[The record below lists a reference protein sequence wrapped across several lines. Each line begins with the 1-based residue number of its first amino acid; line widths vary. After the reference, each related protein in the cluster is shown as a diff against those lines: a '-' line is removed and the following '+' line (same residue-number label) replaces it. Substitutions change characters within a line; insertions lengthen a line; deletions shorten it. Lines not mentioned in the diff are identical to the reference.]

1 MRGAIAVTNGT
12 HNVKPMSVR
21 SLRTVL
27 GMPWWLLQ
35 LATGAKSFKDNPLI
49 GSKRLN
55 RAGLHVRRM
64 ALAHRMAAFR
74 RARMATRLTSEQISE
89 FAVNG
94 FVRIDDALPQAV
106 FDALRKAVLDHEA
119 PAREMLQGDT
129 ITRRIAIDSAFLR
142 AVPGISAL
150 LDDPRWR
157 GLTRY
162 VASHDSEPV
171 HYVQTILTHRADAP
185 ADPQT
190 ALHADTFHPTMKAW
204 FFLTD
209 VAEDEGPFC
218 YVPGS
223 HRLTPERLA
232 WEQRRSLLA
241 PEGIDHLSARGS
253 MRVSREELSAMGLP
267 EPHAFAVRANTL
279 IVADTCGFHAR
290 GHSVRPSTRVEIW
303 SYCRRN
309 PFLPW
314 TGFDPAT
321 LPGIAADRVPLM
333 WRGRDVLAR
342 WIGQPWQNV
351 GRKRPAVP

>member
-1 MRGAIAVTNGT
+1 
-12 HNVKPMSVR
+12 MSAR
-21 SLRTVL
+21 PLRTVL
-27 GMPWWLLQ
+27 GLPWWLLQ

-64 ALAHRMAAFR
+64 AFAHRMAGIR
-74 RARMATRLTSEQISE
+74 RARMAARLTPEQLAE
-89 FAVNG
+89 FDANG
-94 FVRIDDALPQAV
+94 FVRIDNALPQPV
-106 FDALRKAVLDHEA
+106 FDALREAVLNHEA

-142 AVPGISAL
+142 AVPGVSAL

-157 GLTRY
+157 GLARY

-190 ALHADTFHPTMKAW
+190 AFHADTFHPTMKAW

-209 VAEDEGPFC
+209 VAEDEGPLC

-232 WEQRRSLLA
+232 WERQRSVLA
-241 PEGIDHLSARGS
+241 PDGVDHLSARGS
-253 MRVSREELSAMGLP
+253 MRVSPEDLRAMGLP
-267 EPHAFAVRANTL
+267 EPAAFAVRANTV

-290 GHSVRPSTRVEIW
+290 GHSVRPSIRVEIW
-303 SYCRRN
+303 SYSRRN

-314 TGFDPAT
+314 AGLDPAT
-321 LPGIAADRVPLM
+321 LPGLAADRVPLM
-333 WRGRDVLAR
+333 WRARDVLSR

>member
-1 MRGAIAVTNGT
+1 MNGIDSME
-12 HNVKPMSVR
+12 PMSV
-21 SLRTVL
+21 SPLRTVL

-55 RAGLHVRRM
+55 RAGLHVRRI
-64 ALAHRMAAFR
+64 ALAHHMASIR
-74 RARMATRLTSEQISE
+74 RARMVARLTLDHVAE
-89 FAVNG
+89 FDANG
-94 FVRIDDALPQAV
+94 FVRIDDVLPQPV
-106 FDALRKAVLDHEA
+106 FDALREAVLGHEA

-129 ITRRIAIDSAFLR
+129 ITRRIAIDSRFMR
-142 AVPGISAL
+142 DVPGIGAL
-150 LDDPRWR
+150 LGDQRWR
-157 GLTRY
+157 GLSRY
-162 VASHDSEPV
+162 IASHDSEPV

-190 ALHADTFHPTMKAW
+190 MFHSDTFHPTMKAW

-223 HRLTPERLA
+223 HKPTAERLA

-241 PEGIDHLSARGS
+241 PEGVDHLSARGS
-253 MRVSREELSAMGLP
+253 MRVSPDEFEAMRLP
-267 EPHAFAVRANTL
+267 APKALAVRANTM
-279 IVADTCGFHAR
+279 IIADTFGFHAR
-290 GHSVRPSTRVEIW
+290 GHSARPSTRIEIW
-303 SYCRRN
+303 SYSRRN

-314 TGFDPAT
+314 AGFDPAT
-321 LPGIAADRVPLM
+321 LPGLAANRVPLM
-333 WRGRDVLAR
+333 WSARDVLAR

-351 GRKRPAVP
+351 GRKRPGEP

>member
-1 MRGAIAVTNGT
+1 MRGTIAAQSGLDSTG
-12 HNVKPMSVR
+12 PMSAR
-21 SLRTVL
+21 TLRNIAI
-27 GMPWWLLQ
+27 MPWWLLQ
-35 LATGAKSFKDNPLI
+35 LATGAKSFKDNPVI

-55 RAGLHVRRM
+55 RAGLHVKRM
-64 ALAHRMAAFR
+64 ALAHRMAALR
-74 RARMATRLTSEQISE
+74 RARMARRLTPGQLAE
-89 FAVNG
+89 FDANG
-94 FVRIDDALPQAV
+94 FVRIDNALPAAV
-106 FDALRKAVLDHEA
+106 FEALRKAVLDHEA

-129 ITRRIAIDSAFLR
+129 VTRRIAIDGDFLR
-142 AVPGISAL
+142 AIPAVSAL

-185 ADPQT
+185 PDPQT
-190 ALHADTFHPTMKAW
+190 VFHADTFHPTMKAW

-223 HRLTPERLA
+223 HKLTPERRA
-232 WEQRRSLLA
+232 WEQQRSILA
-241 PEGIDHLSARGS
+241 PEGVDHLSSRGS
-253 MRVSREELSAMGLP
+253 MRVSAADLRAMGLP
-267 EPHAFAVRANTL
+267 EPQKLAVPANTL

-290 GHSVRPSTRVEIW
+290 GPSVRPSTRVEIW

-314 TGFDPAT
+314 TGLDPAT
-321 LPGIAADRVPLM
+321 LPGLSANRVPLM
-333 WRGRDVLAR
+333 WRSRDILAR

-351 GRKRPAVP
+351 GRKRPAAP